1 MIPRK
6 YCRQLIPTEECNYI
20 ENIIKSPSCEWRDG
34 LQSVKIG
41 NEKFDW
47 TKIKKVSETFNDD
60 IFKIIMNNIDAD
72 GEFIAMTCPRSTS
85 NSIFSRIT
93 KGGYYKPHIDD
104 VFTGHYSTT
113 VFLNDPDE
121 YKGGELQLSIDGE
134 MHDIK
139 LKKGWAVTY
148 STGIPHQVKKVTS
161 GKRYVSVFWTTSRI
175 PDIVDRE
182 LYYELSKIEK
192 SLKISYKIHD
202 NVDGFIN
209 DPVNRIVTLKNL
221 LIQKYFG
228 N

>member
-20 ENIIKSPSCEWRDG
+20 ENIIKSPSCQWRDG
-34 LQSVKIG
+34 LQTVNIA

-47 TKIKKVSETFNDD
+47 TEIKKVSETFNDEL
-60 IFKIIMNNIDAD
+60 FRIIMNNLDAD
-72 GEFIAMTCPRSTS
+72 NEFIAMTCPRSTK
-85 NSIFSRIT
+85 NSIFSRIGR
-93 KGGYYKPHIDD
+93 GGYYKPHIDN

-209 DPVNRIVTLKNL
+209 DPVNRIATLKNL

>member
-20 ENIIKSPSCEWRDG
+20 ENIIKSPSCQWRDG
-34 LQSVKIG
+34 LQTVNIA

-47 TKIKKVSETFNDD
+47 TEIKKVSETFNDEL
-60 IFKIIMNNIDAD
+60 FRIIMNNLDAD
-72 GEFIAMTCPRSTS
+72 NEFIAMTCPRSTK
-85 NSIFSRIT
+85 NSIFSRIGR
-93 KGGYYKPHIDD
+93 GGYYKPHIDD

-209 DPVNRIVTLKNL
+209 DPVNRIATLKNL

>member
-20 ENIIKSPSCEWRDG
+20 ENIIKSPSCQWRDG
-34 LQSVKIG
+34 LQTVNIA

-47 TKIKKVSETFNDD
+47 TEIKKVSETFNDEL
-60 IFKIIMNNIDAD
+60 FRIIMNNLDTD
-72 GEFIAMTCPRSTS
+72 NEFIAMTCPRSTK
-85 NSIFSRIT
+85 NSIFSRIGR
-93 KGGYYKPHIDD
+93 GGYYKPHIDD

-121 YKGGELQLSIDGE
+121 YKGGELQLLIDGE

-209 DPVNRIVTLKNL
+209 DPVNRIATLKNL

>member
-6 YCRQLIPTEECNYI
+6 YCRQLIPTKECNYI

-34 LQSVKIG
+34 LQSVKMI

-47 TKIKKVSETFNDD
+47 TEIKKVNETFNDD

-93 KGGYYKPHIDD
+93 KGGYYKAHIDD
-104 VFTGHYSTT
+104 MFTGHYSTT

-121 YKGGELQLSIDGE
+121 YKGGELQLLIDGE
-134 MHDIK
+134 THDIK

-148 STGIPHQVKKVTS
+148 STGIPHQVKKVMS

-192 SLKISYKIHD
+192 SLKTSYVTYD
-202 NVDGFIN
+202 NVGNFIN
-209 DPVNRIVTLKNL
+209 DPLNRIVTLKNSL
-221 LIQKYFG
+221 VQKYLG

>member
-6 YCRQLIPTEECNYI
+6 YCRQLIPIEECNYI
-20 ENIIKSPSCEWRDG
+20 ESIIKSPSCEWRDG
-34 LQSVKIG
+34 LQTVNIA

-47 TKIKKVSETFNDD
+47 TEIKKVSETFNDEL
-60 IFKIIMNNIDAD
+60 FRIIMNNLDAD
-72 GEFIAMTCPRSTS
+72 NEFIAMTCPRSTK
-85 NSIFSRIT
+85 NSIFSRIGR
-93 KGGYYKPHIDD
+93 GGYYKPHIDD

>member
-20 ENIIKSPSCEWRDG
+20 ENIIKSPSCQWRDG
-34 LQSVKIG
+34 LQTVNIA

-47 TKIKKVSETFNDD
+47 TEIKKVSETFNDEL
-60 IFKIIMNNIDAD
+60 FRIIMNNLDAD
-72 GEFIAMTCPRSTS
+72 NEFIAMTCPRSTK
-85 NSIFSRIT
+85 NSIFSRIGR
-93 KGGYYKPHIDD
+93 GGYYKPHIDD

-139 LKKGWAVTY
+139 LKKGCAVTY

-209 DPVNRIVTLKNL
+209 DPVNRIATLKNL